1 MTRIFFT
8 ETRRQ
13 MPLLLD
19 RIHELREKYLLQ
31 RPGPSLAIVGAYNT
45 GKSTLINALLQEEI
59 SPVDVL
65 PATPCPILFSYGET
79 FSVYADSRLKP
90 SQSRQGLVS
99 LLRQKN
105 IRVSRVEITLPNP
118 WLKKC
123 SLIDTPGLDAANQNQ
138 LLEKIVP
145 AADFILYLFHQRGLD
160 EQDRYFLYRLK
171 GSPFFHSFN
180 RISFWIN
187 SNCGHPDGSALV
199 ATRTAL
205 GEIFGREVPVNYL
218 DTKNKESVEN
228 LRLFIETELASLAL
242 KELEKLFKE
251 EDKHIPRQLARTL
264 SIKEDGL
271 FLSTFW
277 DIYERARTALET
289 GQHFVMLQQMRSGVR
304 ERLAAYNRKVL
315 PAPVSPAAEREAWQT
330 VNFSLIKERL
340 LNLLRRLLKDP
351 ALQSLATREHLRELA
366 KSMANDRFFITLW
379 GPFSSGKS
387 TFLNALMEEAL
398 LPAQDKSTTSS
409 IIRLHHGP
417 EKLAVA
423 HYPLQV
429 TLSLLDERDGEVFL
443 CREELAVLNGWLK
456 KPPFLK
462 TLREI
467 EVCTGGKFTRV
478 NIAELSTLLVQTQ
491 NLFRPRA
498 FPAGINSH
506 VPAIMRSIPAKRAI
520 RAVTAVRLSFHNT
533 REKTFRLADPGELAE
548 FRHLMV
554 TPEEA
559 MLVDGIDIYHPA
571 EMFKLAT
578 FVDTPGIDSVHTRYA
593 KTVAGWLNKSD
604 VHLIFF
610 NGRHMLSPTHRDLL
624 RHTAFPEKLR
634 ENCFCV
640 INFADTLNRNEK
652 ERVAAFLRRE
662 LAPSAPPEIH
672 FISALDALK
681 DKNNFAFNQFLH
693 RLERFVLTQRGEK
706 VLLRRI
712 EQIKELLTTEGY
724 ESSPTGR
731 VLEKYCRELEEIR
744 LILKQP
750 GGYRLW
756 KMPAS
761 LRKG

>member
-1 MTRIFFT
+1 MTGIFF
-8 ETRRQ
+8 
-13 MPLLLD
+13 
-19 RIHELREKYLLQ
+19 ELRERYLPH
-31 RPGPSLAIVGAYNT
+31 RPAPTLAVVGSCNA
-45 GKSTLINALLQEEI
+45 GKSTLINALLEEEI

-65 PATPCPILFSYGET
+65 PATPCPIFFCYGEA
-79 FSVYADSRLKP
+79 FSASVGGRLIKQT
-90 SQSRQGLVS
+90 QSGRDLAF

-105 IRVSRVEITLPNP
+105 ICRNQVEITLPNP
-118 WLKKC
+118 RLKKC
-123 SLIDTPGLDAANQNQ
+123 TLIDTPGLDSANQNQ
-138 LLEKIVP
+138 LLKEIIP
-145 AADFILYLFHQRGLD
+145 LADFILYLFHQRGLD
-160 EQDRYFLYRLK
+160 DRDRYFLYRLK
-171 GSPFFHSFN
+171 GSPFLHSFN
-180 RISFWIN
+180 RISFWVN
-187 SNCGHPDGSALV
+187 SNCGHPDGSAL
-199 ATRTAL
+199 ASTRAAL
-205 GEIFGREVPVNYL
+205 GEIFGRELPVNYL

-228 LRLFIETELASLAL
+228 LRLFIEAEMAHLTL
-242 KELEKLFKE
+242 KEIEKLFKE
-251 EDKHIPRQLARTL
+251 EDKHIPRQLARAL
-264 SIKEDGL
+264 SIKEDGQ
-271 FLSTFW
+271 FLSAFW
-277 DIYERARTALET
+277 DIYERARAALET
-289 GQHFVMLQQMRSGVR
+289 GRQFGMLQQMRSGIR

-315 PAPVSPAAEREAWQT
+315 PVQVSPAATREAWQI

-340 LNLLRRLLKDP
+340 LNLLQRLLKDP
-351 ALQSLATREHLRELA
+351 ALKSPAARERLRELA

-387 TFLNALMEEAL
+387 TFLNALMQEAL

-409 IIRLHHGP
+409 IIRLHYGP

-443 CREELAVLNGWLK
+443 CREELAALDGWLK
-456 KPPFLK
+456 KPNFLN
-462 TLREI
+462 TVREI
-467 EVCTGGKFTRV
+467 EVCIGGKFSQVDMAQLR
-478 NIAELSTLLVQTQ
+478 TLFARTQ
-491 NLFRPRA
+491 NLFRPPA
-498 FPAGINSH
+498 FPASINSP
-506 VPAIMRSIPAKRAI
+506 VPAITRSIPAKRAT
-520 RAVTAVRLSFHNT
+520 RAVTAVRFSFHNA
-533 REKTFRLADPGELAE
+533 REKTYHLADPNE
-548 FRHLMV
+548 FMEFKHLIV

-559 MLVDGIDIYHPA
+559 ILVDGIDIYHPA

-578 FVDTPGIDSVHTRYA
+578 FVDTPGIDSVHTRYT
-593 KTVAGWLNKSD
+593 KTVTSWLSKSD
-604 VHLIFF
+604 VHLVFF

-624 RHTAFPEKLR
+624 RHMVFPEKFW

-681 DKNNFAFNQFLH
+681 DKNNFAFNQFLR
-693 RLERFVLTQRGEK
+693 RLERFVLTQRGEN

-712 EQIKELLTTEGY
+712 EQIKELLTMDCHEP
-724 ESSPTGR
+724 SPAGR

-744 LILKQP
+744 VILKQP

>member
-1 MTRIFFT
+1 MTRILFA
-8 ETRRQ
+8 EHRRQ
-13 MPLLLD
+13 MPLLLNH
-19 RIHELREKYLLQ
+19 IHELRERYLLH
-31 RPGPSLAIVGAYNT
+31 RPVPTLAVVGACNA

-59 SPVDVL
+59 SPVDIL
-65 PATPCPILFSYGET
+65 PATPCPLFFSYGET
-79 FSVYADSRLKP
+79 FSVYADGRFKH
-90 SQSRQGLVS
+90 SQSGQALFS

-105 IRVSRVEITLPNP
+105 IRVNRVEITLPNP

-123 SLIDTPGLDAANQNQ
+123 TLIDTPGLDTANQNR

-145 AADFILYLFHQRGLD
+145 AADFILYLFHQRGPD

-171 GSPFFHSFN
+171 GSPFLHSFN
-180 RISFWIN
+180 RISFWVN

-199 ATRTAL
+199 AARTAV
-205 GEIFGREVPVNYL
+205 GEIFGGEVPVNYL
-218 DTKNKESVEN
+218 NTKNKESVEN
-228 LRLFIETELASLAL
+228 LRLFMEAELASLAL

-271 FLSTFW
+271 FLNMFW
-277 DIYERARTALET
+277 DIHERARTALET
-289 GQHFVMLQQMRSGVR
+289 GQLSAILQQMRSESR
-304 ERLAAYNRKVL
+304 ERLAAYNQKVL
-315 PAPVSPAAEREAWQT
+315 PAPLPPAVRRETWQA

-340 LNLLRRLLKDP
+340 LNLLQRLLKDP
-351 ALQSLATREHLRELA
+351 ALQSLPTREHLRELA

-387 TFLNALMEEAL
+387 TFLNALMQEVL

-409 IIRLHHGP
+409 LVRLNHGP

-423 HYPLQV
+423 HYPLQA
-429 TLSLLDERDGEVFL
+429 TLFLLDERDGEVFL
-443 CREELAVLNGWLK
+443 CREELVTLNRWLNN
-456 KPPFLK
+456 PQFLK
-462 TLREI
+462 NLREI
-467 EVCTGGKFTRV
+467 EVYTGGKFLRV
-478 NIAELSTLLVQTQ
+478 NIAELSTLLAQTQ
-491 NLFRPRA
+491 NLFRPRT

-506 VPAIMRSIPAKRAI
+506 IPAITRSIPAKRAI
-520 RAVTAVRLSFHNT
+520 RAVTAVRLSFYHA

-548 FRHLMV
+548 FKHLTV

-578 FVDTPGIDSVHTRYA
+578 FIDTPGIDSVHTRYA

-604 VHLIFF
+604 VHLVFF
-610 NGRHMLSPTHRDLL
+610 NGRHMLSPAHRDFL

-652 ERVAAFLRRE
+652 ERMAAFLRRE
-662 LAPSAPPEIH
+662 LAPPAPLEIH
-672 FISALDALK
+672 FISALDALR
-681 DKNNFAFNQFLH
+681 DKHNFAFNQFLR
-693 RLERFVLTQRGEK
+693 RLEWFILTQRGEK

-712 EQIKELLTTEGY
+712 EQIKELLTMEGY

-744 LILKQP
+744 QILKQP